1 MQKVPQLSTKNEA
14 PLDVYPYDDAFIS
27 EQRNTRKFCIFC
39 EIITGRS
46 IGNIRYEDDDV
57 VVFDN
62 RLTWVPVMLLVVPR
76 THLTQREM
84 WSDAVLLGRIGD
96 LAVRFGQELCPGGFR
111 LLSNFGND
119 ALQTQDHAHLHV
131 TGGDHLGIYVRPPKT
146 I

>member
-1 MQKVPQLSTKNEA
+1 
-14 PLDVYPYDDAFIS
+14 
-27 EQRNTRKFCIFC
+27 
-39 EIITGRS
+39 
-46 IGNIRYEDDDV
+46 
-57 VVFDN
+57 
-62 RLTWVPVMLLVVPR
+62 MLLVVPR

-84 WSDAVLLGRIGD
+84 WSDAALLGRIGD